1 MNALDA
7 DKRLKLF
14 LASNQ
19 ITELNLDKIEK
30 NFGIDLKRGVCHADE
45 KDSKYYPQFDQ
56 SVRMQAGEMAQYYE
70 IFYCLERTARKII
83 SDALESVEPNGWW
96 NNQRIPQNIYSEV
109 ERRMLRERDSGM
121 TIRSEDPLDFTT
133 FGELAEIIKANW
145 SVFGSIFNSVRA
157 VEKVMN
163 SLNALRG
170 PIAHCTVL
178 AEDEALR
185 LRLSVRDWFR
195 LME

>member
-1 MNALDA
+1 MQDS
-7 DKRLKLF
+7 DKRLRLF

-19 ITELNLDKIEK
+19 ITELNLDRVEAT
-30 NFGIDLKRGVCHADE
+30 FAIDLKRGIHHAED
-45 KDSKYYPQFDQ
+45 KDASYYPQFDQ
-56 SVRMQAGEMAQYYE
+56 QVRAQASHMAEHYE
-70 IFYCLERTARKII
+70 IFYCLERTARRVIAQ
-83 SDALESVEPNGWW
+83 ALETAEPKKWW
-96 NNQRIPQNIYSEV
+96 NNTRIPPAIYAEV
-109 ERRMLRERDSGM
+109 EKRMQRERDSGM
-121 TIRSEDPLDFTT
+121 TMRSEDPMDFTT

-145 SVFGSIFNSVRA
+145 GVFGSIFSSPKA

-170 PIAHCTVL
+170 PIAHCTGL

>member
-1 MNALDA
+1 MLDSA
-7 DKRLKLF
+7 NKLKLF

-19 ITELNLDKIEK
+19 LAELDLDRIEK
-30 NFGIDLKRGVCHADE
+30 NHVLNLKRGLHHGSE
-45 KDSKYYPQFDQ
+45 KDTDYYPQFDTTI
-56 SVRMQAGEMAQYYE
+56 RAQAGEMAEHYE
-70 IFYCLERTARKII
+70 IFYCLEKTARRII
-83 SDALESVEPNGWW
+83 AEALEASEPKTWW
-96 NNQRIPQNIYSEV
+96 NNSRIPQNIYTEV
-109 ERRMLRERDSGM
+109 EKRMQRERDSGM
-121 TIRSEDPLDFTT
+121 TMRSEDPLDFTT
-133 FGELAEIIKANW
+133 FGELAEIIKSNW
-145 SVFGSIFNSVRA
+145 SIFGSIFNSIKA

>member
-1 MNALDA
+1 MISD

-14 LASNQ
+14 LVSNQ
-19 ITELNLDKIEK
+19 LAELALTRVEDSQGINLNRGLHHLNDKDVI
-30 NFGIDLKRGVCHADE
+30 
-45 KDSKYYPQFDQ
+45 YYPQFSQ
-56 SVRMQAGEMAQYYE
+56 QIRAEAGQMAEHYE

-83 SDALESVEPNGWW
+83 AEALDTAEPQTWW
-96 NNQRIPQNIYSEV
+96 NTNRIPQQIHTEV
-109 ERRMLRERDSGM
+109 KKRMEKERDSGITM
-121 TIRSEDPLDFTT
+121 RSEDPLDFTT
-133 FGELAEIIKANW
+133 FGELAEIIKNNW
-145 SVFGSIFNSVRA
+145 DVFGSIFSRMKA

-163 SLNALRG
+163 SLNSLRG

-178 AEDEALR
+178 SEDEALR

>member
-1 MNALDA
+1 MNEA
-7 DKRLKLF
+7 DKKLRLF

-19 ITELNLDKIEK
+19 IAELNLDRVESV
-30 NFGIDLKRGVCHADE
+30 FGIDLRRGIHHSED
-45 KDSKYYPQFDQ
+45 KDAYYYPQFDQ
-56 SVRMQAGEMAQYYE
+56 QIRSHASSMAEHYE

-83 SDALESVEPNGWW
+83 SQALETAEPKKWW
-96 NNQRIPQNIYSEV
+96 NNIRIPQFIYTEV
-109 ERRMLRERDSGM
+109 EKRMQRERDSGM
-121 TIRSEDPLDFTT
+121 TMRSEDPMDFTT
-133 FGELAEIIKANW
+133 FGELAEIIKTNW
-145 SVFGSIFNSVRA
+145 SVFGSIFSSPKA

-170 PIAHCTVL
+170 PIAHCTSL

>member
-1 MNALDA
+1 MLSY

-19 ITELNLDKIEK
+19 LTELELDRVETSYAL
-30 NFGIDLKRGVCHADE
+30 DLKRGLHHSEAG
-45 KDSKYYPQFDQ
+45 DSVYYPQFDQ
-56 SVRMQAGEMAQYYE
+56 QIRIEASRMAEYYE
-70 IFYCLERTARKII
+70 IFYCLERTARRIVAE
-83 SDALESVEPNGWW
+83 ALETVEPKTWW
-96 NNQRIPQNIYSEV
+96 NVNRVPQAIYVDV
-109 ERRMLRERDSGM
+109 EKRMQRERDSGM
-121 TIRSEDPLDFTT
+121 TMRSEEHLDFTT

-145 SVFGSIFNSVRA
+145 SVFGSIFSSVKA

>member
-1 MNALDA
+1 MLDNE
-7 DKRLKLF
+7 KRLKLF
-14 LASNQ
+14 FASNQ
-19 ITELNLDKIEK
+19 LTE
-30 NFGIDLKRGVCHADE
+30 IDLDRVEKKHGMNLNRGLHHSND
-45 KDSKYYPQFDQ
+45 KDTDYYPQFDKAI
-56 SVRMQAGEMAQYYE
+56 RAQASEMAEHYE
-70 IFYCLERTARKII
+70 IFYCLEKTARRII
-83 SDALESVEPNGWW
+83 AEALESAEPKTWW
-96 NNQRIPQNIYSEV
+96 NNTRIPSQIHAEV
-109 ERRMLRERDSGM
+109 EKRMQRERDSGM
-121 TIRSEDPLDFTT
+121 TMRSEDPLDFTT

-145 SVFGSIFNSVRA
+145 GIFGSIFNSIKA

-170 PIAHCTVL
+170 PIAHCTTL

>member
-1 MNALDA
+1 MISD

-19 ITELNLDKIEK
+19 LAELALSRVEDSS
-30 NFGIDLKRGVCHADE
+30 GINLKRGLHHPDD
-45 KDSKYYPQFDQ
+45 KDAIYYPQFSQ
-56 SVRMQAGEMAQYYE
+56 QIRAEANQMAEHYE

-83 SDALESVEPNGWW
+83 AEALETAEPQKWW
-96 NNQRIPQNIYSEV
+96 NPSRIPQQIHAEV
-109 ERRMLRERDSGM
+109 QKRMDRERDSGM
-121 TIRSEDPLDFTT
+121 TMRSEDPLDFTT
-133 FGELAEIIKANW
+133 FGELAEIIKNNW
-145 SVFGSIFNSVRA
+145 NVFGSIFSSIKA

-178 AEDEALR
+178 AEDESLR

>member
-1 MNALDA
+1 MISD

-19 ITELNLDKIEK
+19 MAELALSRIE
-30 NFGIDLKRGVCHADE
+30 NSHGVNLKRGLHHQDD
-45 KDSKYYPQFDQ
+45 KDAIYYPQFGKQ
-56 SVRMQAGEMAQYYE
+56 IRAEAGQMAEHYE

-83 SDALESVEPNGWW
+83 SEALETAEPKTWW
-96 NNQRIPQNIYSEV
+96 NPTRIPQIIYNEV
-109 ERRMLRERDSGM
+109 QKRIDRERDSGM
-121 TIRSEDPLDFTT
+121 TMRSEDPLDFTT
-133 FGELAEIIKANW
+133 FGELAEIIKSNW
-145 SVFGSIFNSVRA
+145 NVFGSIFSSVKA

-163 SLNALRG
+163 SLNGVRG

>member
-1 MNALDA
+1 VISD

-14 LASNQ
+14 FASNQ
-19 ITELNLDKIEK
+19 LAELALSRVEETHGVN
-30 NFGIDLKRGVCHADE
+30 LKRGLHDHDD
-45 KDSKYYPQFDQ
+45 KDAIYYPQFSQ
-56 SVRMQAGEMAQYYE
+56 QIRAEASQMAEHYE

-83 SDALESVEPNGWW
+83 SEALDTAEPKTWW
-96 NNQRIPQNIYSEV
+96 NPNRIPQQIYGEV
-109 ERRMLRERDSGM
+109 QKRMDRERDSGM
-121 TIRSEDPLDFTT
+121 TMRSDDPLDFTT
-133 FGELAEIIKANW
+133 FGELAEVIKNNW
-145 SVFGSIFNSVRA
+145 NVFGSIFSSIKA

-163 SLNALRG
+163 NLNGLRG
-170 PIAHCTVL
+170 PIAHCTIL